1 MNEMKCLPDEIQI
14 WYCGQWKDHI
24 KGIISNLFN
33 YLADHLDNY
42 IALIKILASKN
53 YKYIINIDLF
63 LLKKNH
69 KSTNWSKPAN
79 EKINDINIFIHLEA
93 VLWHLEI

>member
-63 LLKKNH
+63 LLKKNT
-69 KSTNWSKPAN
+69 KV
-79 EKINDINIFIHLEA
+79 KIEVNLQMRK
-93 VLWHLEI
+93 